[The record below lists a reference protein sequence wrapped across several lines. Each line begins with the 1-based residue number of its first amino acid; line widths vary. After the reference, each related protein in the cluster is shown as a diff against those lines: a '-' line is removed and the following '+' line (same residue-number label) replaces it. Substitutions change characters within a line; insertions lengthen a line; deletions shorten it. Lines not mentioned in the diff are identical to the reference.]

1 MIMRRVNNIRKISV
15 HLLLS
20 LSASLLALPSARAF
34 PNTQCAADR
43 FGSDLNCN
51 ANDVS
56 VSSIA
61 VAPGSPASCVGGQTL
76 NLDLDVTVNTGTPTR
91 WDIGVF
97 LSSDGKDGLSTSANG
112 GASSCSVAT
121 LPFAPL
127 PFSDEDGDG
136 CGDVNQ
142 PPTSGVLRMSNATVL
157 CSAAGSTSGN
167 LVVPFVVTWD
177 NKASPAGGSC
187 NSIADPVPNT
197 KSKCNSPTIPQTVA
211 VVVTPAITKTDGTS
225 SIVPGVPTIYT
236 VVITNTTGIAFTNA
250 AVFTDPAVA
259 NLNVSSVTCLAAAG
273 ASCPASVTV
282 AGMQGAGLTLPAFPN
297 GGSLTFTITAS
308 VPLGVPVG
316 TLITN
321 SAFVTVNGQSNSASD
336 TDTVAPS
343 TPPTA
348 AISVTPACLFSGDT
362 ATFVMTVTNNT
373 GVTIN
378 TITPSA
384 LTKFVTGAAA
394 IGAFT
399 GPSPASIASLAD
411 GASGAFT
418 WTAPVTG
425 NVNDTYY
432 VEGYATSA
440 SPAFTTATAT
450 SNTENINGYVLA
462 VSPASTN
469 AGSTTEELVWSVTN
483 YGCGEITDVLIN
495 VPASWTAST
504 DGYAAVTNT
513 LGSPIDT
520 WTFAGTS
527 FASDN
532 PTNNVQQGSSGNKF
546 YLLFSNTPSLP
557 ETSTFNITVTDST
570 GTSKT
575 VPTTVTVNPYST
587 GILNNADA
595 GVWQES
601 Y

>member
-1 MIMRRVNNIRKISV
+1 MILRGVIIKGTIS
-15 HLLLS
+15 HHIF
-20 LSASLLALPSARAF
+20 LALSVSLMAIPGAWAF
-34 PNTQCAADR
+34 PNNQCAADR
-43 FGSDLNCN
+43 YGSDLNCN

-56 VSSIA
+56 ISSIA
-61 VAPGSPASCVGGQTL
+61 VAPGSPSSCVGGQSI
-76 NLDLDVTVNTGTPTR
+76 NLDLDVTINGATPTR
-91 WDIGVF
+91 WDIGIF
-97 LSSDGKDGLSTSANG
+97 LSSDGKDGLLTSANG
-112 GASSCSVAT
+112 GSASCSVGI
-121 LPFAPL
+121 LPFSPL
-127 PFSDEDGDG
+127 PFSDDDGDG
-136 CGDVNQ
+136 CGDIDT
-142 PPTSGVLRMSNATVL
+142 PPASGVTRLSGATVL
-157 CSAAGSTSGN
+157 CSAAGATSGN
-167 LVVPFVVTWD
+167 LVIPFVVAWD

-197 KSKCNSPTIPQTVA
+197 KSKCNSPSIPQEVA
-211 VVVTPAITKTDGTS
+211 VVVTPAITKTDGTTS
-225 SIVPGVPTIYT
+225 LVPGVATNYT

-259 NLNVSSVTCLAAAG
+259 NLTVTNVICSPSGG
-273 ASCPASVTV
+273 ASCPGSVTV
-282 AGMQGAGLTLPAFPN
+282 FGMQVGGLTIPAFPN
-297 GGSLTFTITAS
+297 GSSVTFTITAS
-308 VPLGVPVG
+308 VPVGVPVG

-321 SAFVTVNGQSNSASD
+321 TASVTVNGQSNSAGD

-348 AISVTPACLFSGDT
+348 AISVTPACLFPGDT

-378 TITPSA
+378 TVTPSA
-384 LTKFVTGAAA
+384 LTKFVTGAAV

-411 GASGAFT
+411 GATGTFT

-432 VEGYATSA
+432 VEGYAVSA
-440 SPAFTTATAT
+440 SPPFSTATAT
-450 SNTENINGYVLA
+450 SNTENINGYILA

-469 AGSTTEELVWSVTN
+469 AGSKTEELVWSLTN
-483 YGCGEITDVLIN
+483 FGCGSISNVLVN
-495 VPASWTAST
+495 VPGSWSASA

-513 LGSPIDT
+513 LGNPIDT
-520 WTFAGTS
+520 WTFAGTT
-527 FASDN
+527 FTSDSAAD
-532 PTNNVQQGSSGNKF
+532 NVQQGSSGNKF

-575 VPTTVTVNPYST
+575 VATAVTVNPYST

-595 GVWQES
+595 GAWQES